1 MSASIVV
8 IEDLFER
15 LPAVNDENAYVD
27 ELAEKE
33 KKKDLHYV
41 DSEKDFNQFDVHEV
55 DNGLDDYQFGD
66 DNSKD
71 LNDTDDKDT
80 QDACYGY

>member
-15 LPAVNDENAYVD
+15 LPAVNDENVYVD

-33 KKKDLHYV
+33 NKKDLHYV

-55 DNGLDDYQFGD
+55 DNGLDDY
-66 DNSKD
+66 
-71 LNDTDDKDT
+71 
-80 QDACYGY
+80 

>member
-1 MSASIVV
+1 MSTSTVV

-15 LPAVNDENAYVD
+15 LAAVNDEDAYVD
-27 ELAEKE
+27 ELGGKE
-33 KKKDLHYV
+33 NKKDLHYV
-41 DSEKDFNQFDVHEV
+41 DSEKDFNQFDVDEV

-71 LNDTDDKDT
+71 LNNINDKDT
-80 QDACYGY
+80 QDACYEY

>member
-1 MSASIVV
+1 MSASTVV

-33 KKKDLHYV
+33 KKRICIMLTVKKILISLMFMRLIMV
-41 DSEKDFNQFDVHEV
+41 WMTTSLAMIIVRI
-55 DNGLDDYQFGD
+55 
-66 DNSKD
+66 
-71 LNDTDDKDT
+71 
-80 QDACYGY
+80 

>member
-1 MSASIVV
+1 MSASTVI

-15 LPAVNDENAYVD
+15 LPAVNDEDAYVD

-33 KKKDLHYV
+33 TKKDLHYA
-41 DSEKDFNQFDVHEV
+41 DNEKDFNQFDVDKV
-55 DNGLDDYQFGD
+55 DNGLDNYQFGD